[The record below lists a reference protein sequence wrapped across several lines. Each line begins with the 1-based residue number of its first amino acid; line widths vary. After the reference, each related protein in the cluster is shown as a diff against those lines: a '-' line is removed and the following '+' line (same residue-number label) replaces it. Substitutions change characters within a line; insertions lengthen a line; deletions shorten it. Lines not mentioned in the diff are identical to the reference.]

1 MNKVYLFDELMRD
14 DVSLLGRAKFLEKYG
29 NNMEGYY
36 DKIAGQKIR
45 KILVDSLKSIRED
58 KLNTMKRITVK
69 EWRKM
74 GKVKAWLMDMEEDA
88 THMDKDAWVRKHGQ
102 AREYIFDKVQDE
114 LSEVQGTLDL
124 TKS

>member
-1 MNKVYLFDELMRD
+1 MNKVYLFDELMKD
-14 DVSLLGRAKFLEKYG
+14 DVSLLGRARFLEKYG

-45 KILVDSLKSIRED
+45 KILADSLKSIRED
-58 KLNTMKRITVK
+58 KSNTMKRIT
-69 EWRKM
+69 
-74 GKVKAWLMDMEEDA
+74 VKAWLMDMEEDA
-88 THMDKDAWVRKHGQ
+88 THMEKDAWVRKHGQ

>member
-1 MNKVYLFDELMRD
+1 MMED
-14 DVSLLGRAKFLEKYG
+14 DAKLLSRHNFLEKYG
-29 NNMEGYY
+29 DHNEWVY
-36 DKIAGQKIR
+36 DKIHGEWIR
-45 KILVDSLKSIRED
+45 EILADSLKSIEQRE
-58 KLNTMKRITVK
+58 LNQMKRITVK
-69 EWRKM
+69 EWKAM

-88 THMDKDAWVRKHGQ
+88 THIDKEAWVRKHGQ